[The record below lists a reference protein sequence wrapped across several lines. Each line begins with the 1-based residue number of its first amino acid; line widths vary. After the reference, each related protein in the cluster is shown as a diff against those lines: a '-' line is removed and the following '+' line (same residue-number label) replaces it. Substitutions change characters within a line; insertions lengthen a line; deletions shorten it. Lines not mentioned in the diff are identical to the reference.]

1 MHHLSQI
8 HPLTISLSK
17 HHRRTKGKA
26 VRIRIPSSVRLNKIL
41 QFQTIFIKEPSQSE
55 FPKVGIVAFVL
66 EVLPAQ
72 VLRTSGIV
80 PSWLPEPINDVHKRS
95 VVVIQERC
103 LEVRLGQVVCVE
115 VLRKGPIQHGTAFE

>member
-1 MHHLSQI
+1 M
-8 HPLTISLSK
+8 
-17 HHRRTKGKA
+17 
-26 VRIRIPSSVRLNKIL
+26 
-41 QFQTIFIKEPSQSE
+41 
-55 FPKVGIVAFVL
+55 GIVAFVL